1 MRALA
6 AYIMRGRW
14 PAITATTGLA
24 IVSLLLPPVTS
35 AIGYL
40 SAASVGLVTLVQGA
54 KEGLFNIV
62 VATAAFAALG
72 LVVGHPVLALMFTVM
87 LWLPTWSLAVLLG
100 GSRSLAITLAAS
112 ATFGGVLLTG
122 VYVVI
127 ADPAASWYNWITT
140 DILPMLEESGM
151 TLPPGGELE
160 PVLQDYSQVLT
171 GWLFAS
177 ISFGW
182 MVSTLIA
189 RWWQS
194 LLYKPGA
201 FGEEFRHLRLGL
213 GVAAAGVVIALL
225 SLLGGQVGQWSTN
238 LLYIAVGL
246 FLLQGIA
253 VGHALVKQTGANSAW
268 LVAMYVVVILSPAG
282 MIFAAAMGLLDN
294 GIDFRARFRNNA
306 R

>member
-14 PAITATTGLA
+14 SAISATTGLA
-24 IVSLLLPPVTS
+24 VVSMLLPPLTS
-35 AIGYL
+35 PLGYL
-40 SAASVGLVTLVQGA
+40 SAAAVVLVTLVQGP
-54 KEGLFNIV
+54 KEGMLNAA
-62 VATAAFAALG
+62 VATLAFAVLG
-72 LVVGHPVLALMFTVM
+72 LVAGHPILAVIFAVM
-87 LWLPTWSLAVLLG
+87 LWIPAWSLAILLG
-100 GSRSLAITLAAS
+100 LTRSLAVTLVAS
-112 ATFGGVLLTG
+112 AAISGILLTL
-122 VYVVI
+122 VYLLI
-127 ADPAASWYNWITT
+127 QDPASAWYNLIST
-140 DILPMLEESGM
+140 DVLPALEEGGM
-151 TLPPGGELE
+151 ALPPMSELE
-160 PVLQDYSQVLT
+160 PVLQEYSQVLT

-182 MVSTLIA
+182 MISILIA

-194 LLYKPGA
+194 SLYKPGA
-201 FGEEFRHLRLGL
+201 FGDEFRHLRLGL
-213 GVAAAGVVIALL
+213 IVAGVGVAIALL

-238 LLYIAVGL
+238 LLFIAVGL
-246 FLLQGIA
+246 FLLQGLA

-282 MIFAAAMGLLDN
+282 IIFAAAMGLLDN